1 MLLKYRQLLYILLG
15 GVFLLGSGCQCSRT
29 GDASGELDIPDS
41 LLTDRQVAVSQ
52 QVIESMVENISSP
65 VETAALIKRLKVPF
79 NKDYLVPTDAA
90 DHFNTSFSKAVG
102 LGLYGTDLG
111 YLNMYE
117 KTSSVL
123 SYISAVKS
131 LADGIQVGQFFDF
144 STLKRLAT
152 NNENLDSLI
161 YISQESYNK
170 IDAYLRSTNRGSL
183 SVVIISGVWVE
194 GMYISTQVA
203 RLTKN
208 KQIEETIT
216 DQKVVLATLIPMLR
230 LYEKDANIQSLADRL
245 EKLKGLYDRVKIT
258 YVQGDPVSKVVDGV
272 LTFEQKDRQI
282 VEASPEV
289 VESIFAEIEALRS
302 VLISNN

>member
-1 MLLKYRQLLYILLG
+1 MLLNYRQLLCILLG
-15 GVFLLGSGCQCSRT
+15 GAFLFGSSCQCSRT
-29 GDASGELDIPDS
+29 GDASGDLDIPDS

-79 NKDYLVPTDAA
+79 NKDSLVPTDA
-90 DHFNTSFSKAVG
+90 SFSKAVG

-183 SVVIISGVWVE
+183 SVVIISGVWIE

-245 EKLKGLYDRVKIT
+245 EKLKGLYDKVKIT